1 MGAAL
6 ASISGV
12 AIVTSTLSHLIADS
26 HSFNIGAVLPK
37 NRYVMSQRSSDIIL
51 SVSSSTKES
60 SSSSGSSSSGAKN
73 VKRPDIS
80 VELSSGVGYKAEN
93 GIKVVDYGSVHDQN
107 SLMEKA
113 LKEAR
118 EIHLSRSK
126 DIMVTNEV
134 ENRLMGINDEVV
146 KEVGHEIGNF
156 PEVASDPEIL
166 QKSAAYLRSQAAK
179 STFEPIDFSTNSI
192 STPEFSA
199 TEASKYLSL
208 LEKAF
213 AESGE
218 VTSAFA
224 KTFYLGTTLLPPA
237 AQKAIWAIYVWCRR
251 TDEIVDAPRNLG
263 SDELNNKAML
273 QDLAAWELRLENL
286 WKYGEVVDVLDLPLL
301 DVRKNYPELTIQPFV
316 DMIRGMLMDIPKLG
330 VERYN
335 EWEELHLYCYR
346 VAGTVGLMSM
356 PIFGTKKGITIE
368 QAKEPALSLGV
379 AFQITNILRDVG
391 EDASTRNRIYLP
403 TSHLKKFNVSEDQ
416 LFAKRIDDNYRALI
430 KYEIEVARKYYDK
443 AQEGVYMLS
452 EEGRLPVQTSLDC
465 YRKILDKIEA
475 NNYDTLNTRA
485 YVDKWEKLF
494 TVPFSWYRTQEI
506 HKQFPIPE
514 DW

>member
-1 MGAAL
+1 L
-6 ASISGV
+6 
-12 AIVTSTLSHLIADS
+12 L
-26 HSFNIGAVLPK
+26 
-37 NRYVMSQRSSDIIL
+37 
-51 SVSSSTKES
+51 
-60 SSSSGSSSSGAKN
+60 
-73 VKRPDIS
+73 
-80 VELSSGVGYKAEN
+80 
-93 GIKVVDYGSVHDQN
+93 
-107 SLMEKA
+107 
-113 LKEAR
+113 
-118 EIHLSRSK
+118 
-126 DIMVTNEV
+126 
-134 ENRLMGINDEVV
+134 
-146 KEVGHEIGNF
+146 
-156 PEVASDPEIL
+156 SDPEIL
-166 QKSAAYLRSQAAK
+166 QKSAAFLRSKAT
-179 STFEPIDFSTNSI
+179 SGLFEPIDFSTNKVS
-192 STPEFSA
+192 SPDFSPED
-199 TEASKYLSL
+199 ASKYSAL
-208 LEKAF
+208 LDTAF

-263 SDELNNKAML
+263 SDELNNAAML
-273 QDLAAWELRLENL
+273 QDLAEWELRLENL
-286 WKYGEVVDVLDLPLL
+286 WKYGEIVDVLDLPLL
-301 DVRKNYPELTIQPFV
+301 DVRKNYPDLSIQPFV

-356 PIFGTKKGITIE
+356 PIFGTKEGVTIE
-368 QAKEPALSLGV
+368 EAKEPALSLGV

-391 EDASTRNRIYLP
+391 EDATTRSRVYLP
-403 TSHLKKFNVSEDQ
+403 TAHLEKFNVSEEQ
-416 LFAKRIDDNYRALI
+416 LFAQKIDDNYRALI

-485 YVDKWEKLF
+485 YVSKWEKLF
-494 TVPFSWYRTQEI
+494 TIPFSWYRTQDI
-506 HKQFPIPE
+506 HKQFPIP
-514 DW
+514 DTW